1 MIVRKSAGEIAK
13 IAAAGAILADCIDA
27 LTEAAAPGVTTA
39 ELDRLAEKFIRQHR
53 GVPTFLGY
61 RGFPASICASPN
73 DMVVHGIPGK
83 YRAAEGDLLSIDVG
97 VTLEGYV
104 ADSAVTLP
112 MGAVEPEAQRL
123 LDVTR
128 ESLEA
133 GIAECRE
140 GRRLGDISHAVQEVV
155 EAAGFS
161 VVRSLVGHGVGK
173 EMHEDPQIPNYG
185 DPGRGPRLEEGMVF
199 AIEPMVDAGAYDVVV
214 ADDGWAIHTADGS
227 LSAHFEHTVAVGK
240 KGPRVLT
247 RRRSERA
254 ARERRQEQTRARASA
269 GAPPPAAWF
278 VRHAVCGS
286 MSGRCLSTSGEYGEQ
301 RRSH

>member
-27 LTEAAAPGVTTA
+27 LTEEAAPGITTA

-83 YRAAEGDLLSIDVG
+83 YRVAEGDLLSLDVG
-97 VTLEGYV
+97 VTLDGYV

-123 LDVTR
+123 LDVTA

-133 GIAECRE
+133 GLAECRE
-140 GRRLGDISHAVQEVV
+140 GRRLGDIAHAVQEIV

-161 VVRSLVGHGVGK
+161 VVRSLVGHGVGR

-199 AIEPMVDAGAYDVVV
+199 AIEPMVDAGAYEVVV

-247 RRRSERA
+247 RRRSER
-254 ARERRQEQTRARASA
+254 SGA
-269 GAPPPAAWF
+269 GA
-278 VRHAVCGS
+278 
-286 MSGRCLSTSGEYGEQ
+286 
-301 RRSH
+301 

>member
-1 MIVRKSAGEIAK
+1 VIVRKSSGEIAK

-27 LTEAAAPGVTTA
+27 LTEAVAPGMTTA
-39 ELDRLAEKFIRQHR
+39 ELDRMAEKFIRQHR

-83 YRAAEGDLLSIDVG
+83 YRVTEGDLLSLDVG

-104 ADSAVTLP
+104 ADSAVTLG

-123 LDVTR
+123 MDVTA

-133 GIAECRE
+133 GLAECRE

-199 AIEPMVDAGAYDVVV
+199 AIEPMVDAGAYEVVV

-247 RRRSERA
+247 RRRSER
-254 ARERRQEQTRARASA
+254 SGA
-269 GAPPPAAWF
+269 GA
-278 VRHAVCGS
+278 
-286 MSGRCLSTSGEYGEQ
+286 
-301 RRSH
+301 

>member
-27 LTEAAAPGVTTA
+27 LTEAAVPGVTTA
-39 ELDRLAEKFIRQHR
+39 ELDRMAEKFIRQHR

-83 YRAAEGDLLSIDVG
+83 YRVAEGDLLSIDVG
-97 VTLEGYV
+97 VTLDGYV

-112 MGAVEPEAQRL
+112 MGAVEPEALRL

-133 GIAECRE
+133 GLAECRE

-227 LSAHFEHTVAVGK
+227 LSAHFEHTVAIGK

-247 RRRSERA
+247 RRRSEKGGA
-254 ARERRQEQTRARASA
+254 ER
-269 GAPPPAAWF
+269 
-278 VRHAVCGS
+278 
-286 MSGRCLSTSGEYGEQ
+286 
-301 RRSH
+301 

>member
-1 MIVRKSAGEIAK
+1 VIVRKSAAEVAK
-13 IAAAGAILADCIDA
+13 IAAAGALLADCLDA
-27 LTEAAAPGVTTA
+27 LADAAAPGITTA
-39 ELDRLAEKFIRQHR
+39 ALDRIAERFIRAR
-53 GVPTFLGY
+53 GGTPTFLGY

-73 DMVVHGIPGK
+73 DMVVHGIPGT
-83 YRAAEGDLLSIDVG
+83 YRAVEGDLLSIDCG
-97 VTLEGYV
+97 VTMHGYV

-112 MGAVEPEAQRL
+112 MGSVEAEARRL
-123 LDVTR
+123 CDVTA

-133 GIAECRE
+133 GLAECRE

-185 DPGRGPRLEEGMVF
+185 DAGRGPRLEEGMVF
-199 AIEPMVDAGAYDVVV
+199 AIEPMVDAGGHDVIV

-240 KGPRVLT
+240 KAPRVLT
-247 RRRSERA
+247 RRRSER
-254 ARERRQEQTRARASA
+254 SGA
-269 GAPPPAAWF
+269 G
-278 VRHAVCGS
+278 G
-286 MSGRCLSTSGEYGEQ
+286 
-301 RRSH
+301 

>member
-27 LTEAAAPGVTTA
+27 LAEAAAPGVTTA
-39 ELDRLAEKFIRQHR
+39 ELDRIAEKFIRHHR

-199 AIEPMVDAGAYDVVV
+199 AIEPMVDAGAYEVVV

-247 RRRSERA
+247 RRRSE
-254 ARERRQEQTRARASA
+254 QGGA
-269 GAPPPAAWF
+269 GA
-278 VRHAVCGS
+278 
-286 MSGRCLSTSGEYGEQ
+286 
-301 RRSH
+301 

>member
-1 MIVRKSAGEIAK
+1 VIVRKSAGEIAK

-27 LTEAAAPGVTTA
+27 LAETAAPGMTTA
-39 ELDRLAEKFIRQHR
+39 ELDRLAERFIRQHR

-83 YRAAEGDLLSIDVG
+83 YRVTEGDLLSLDVG
-97 VTLEGYV
+97 VTLDGYV

-112 MGAVEPEAQRL
+112 MGAVEPEARRL
-123 LDVTR
+123 LDVTA

-133 GIAECRE
+133 GLAECRE

-247 RRRSERA
+247 RRRSER
-254 ARERRQEQTRARASA
+254 SGA
-269 GAPPPAAWF
+269 GA
-278 VRHAVCGS
+278 
-286 MSGRCLSTSGEYGEQ
+286 
-301 RRSH
+301 

>member
-1 MIVRKSAGEIAK
+1 MIVRKSAAEIDK
-13 IAAAGAILADCIDA
+13 IAAAGAILADCLDELIA
-27 LTEAAAPGVTTA
+27 AAAPGMTTA
-39 ELDRLAEKFIRQHR
+39 ELARMAEQFIRRHR

-83 YRAAEGDLLSIDVG
+83 YRVAEGDLLSLDVG
-97 VTLEGYV
+97 VTLNGYV

-123 LDVTR
+123 LDVTA

-133 GIAECRE
+133 GLAECRE

-173 EMHEDPQIPNYG
+173 EMHEDPQSPNYG

-247 RRRSERA
+247 RRSSERSG
-254 ARERRQEQTRARASA
+254 ARA
-269 GAPPPAAWF
+269 
-278 VRHAVCGS
+278 
-286 MSGRCLSTSGEYGEQ
+286 
-301 RRSH
+301 

>member
-1 MIVRKSAGEIAK
+1 MIVRKSTGEIAK

-27 LTEAAAPGVTTA
+27 LAETAAPGMTTA
-39 ELDRLAEKFIRQHR
+39 ELDRLAERFIREHR

-83 YRAAEGDLLSIDVG
+83 YRVAEGDLLSLDVG
-97 VTLEGYV
+97 VTLDGYV

-112 MGAVEPEAQRL
+112 MGAVEAEAQRL
-123 LDVTR
+123 LDVTA

-133 GIAECRE
+133 GLAECRE

-247 RRRSERA
+247 RRRSER
-254 ARERRQEQTRARASA
+254 SGA
-269 GAPPPAAWF
+269 GA
-278 VRHAVCGS
+278 
-286 MSGRCLSTSGEYGEQ
+286 
-301 RRSH
+301 

>member
-1 MIVRKSAGEIAK
+1 MIVRKSAAEVAK

-27 LTEAAAPGVTTA
+27 LSAAAQPGVTTA
-39 ELDRLAEKFIRQHR
+39 ELDRMAEQFIRSR
-53 GVPTFLGY
+53 GGTPTFLGY

-73 DMVVHGIPGK
+73 DMVVHGIPGR
-83 YRAAEGDLLSIDVG
+83 YEIADGDLLSIDVG
-97 VTLEGYV
+97 VTLDGYV

-112 MGAVEPEAQRL
+112 MGAVGAEARRL
-123 LDVTR
+123 MDVTA

-133 GIAECRE
+133 GLAECRE

-199 AIEPMVDAGAYDVVV
+199 AIEPMVDAGGYEVVV
-214 ADDGWAIHTADGS
+214 ADDGWAIHTVDGS
-227 LSAHFEHTVAVGK
+227 LSAHFEHTVVVGK
-240 KGPRVLT
+240 KTPRVLT
-247 RRRSERA
+247 RRRSEG
-254 ARERRQEQTRARASA
+254 A
-269 GAPPPAAWF
+269 GAEA
-278 VRHAVCGS
+278 
-286 MSGRCLSTSGEYGEQ
+286 
-301 RRSH
+301 

>member
-1 MIVRKSAGEIAK
+1 VIVRKSAGEIAK

-39 ELDRLAEKFIRQHR
+39 ELDRIAEKFIRRHR

-199 AIEPMVDAGAYDVVV
+199 AIEPMVNAGAYEVVV

-240 KGPRVLT
+240 RGPQVLT
-247 RRRSERA
+247 RRRSER
-254 ARERRQEQTRARASA
+254 RGA
-269 GAPPPAAWF
+269 GA
-278 VRHAVCGS
+278 
-286 MSGRCLSTSGEYGEQ
+286 
-301 RRSH
+301 

>member
-1 MIVRKSAGEIAK
+1 MIVRKSSGEIAK

-27 LTEAAAPGVTTA
+27 LTEVAAPGLTTA
-39 ELDRLAEKFIRQHR
+39 ELDRVAEKFIRQHR

-83 YRAAEGDLLSIDVG
+83 YRVAEGDLLSLDVG
-97 VTLEGYV
+97 VTLDGYV
-104 ADSAVTLP
+104 ADSAVTLG

-123 LDVTR
+123 MDVTA

-133 GIAECRE
+133 GLAECRE

-247 RRRSERA
+247 RRRSER
-254 ARERRQEQTRARASA
+254 SGA
-269 GAPPPAAWF
+269 GA
-278 VRHAVCGS
+278 
-286 MSGRCLSTSGEYGEQ
+286 
-301 RRSH
+301 

>member
-1 MIVRKSAGEIAK
+1 VIVRKSAAEIAK

-27 LTEAAAPGVTTA
+27 LSGAAAPGVSTA
-39 ELDRLAEKFIRQHR
+39 ELDRLAEKFIRRHN
-53 GVPTFLGY
+53 GVPTFQGY

-83 YRAAEGDLLSIDVG
+83 YRVGEGDLLSVDVG
-97 VTLEGYV
+97 VTLDGYI

-112 MGAVEPEAQRL
+112 IGAVEPEARRL

-133 GIAECRE
+133 GLAECRE

-161 VVRSLVGHGVGK
+161 VVRSLVGHGVGR

-247 RRRSERA
+247 RRRSEGGV
-254 ARERRQEQTRARASA
+254 A
-269 GAPPPAAWF
+269 GA
-278 VRHAVCGS
+278 
-286 MSGRCLSTSGEYGEQ
+286 
-301 RRSH
+301 

>member
-1 MIVRKSAGEIAK
+1 MIVRKSSTEIAK

-27 LTEAAAPGVTTA
+27 LTEVAAPGLTTA
-39 ELDRLAEKFIRQHR
+39 ELDRVAEKFIRQHR

-83 YRAAEGDLLSIDVG
+83 YRVAEGDLLSLDVG
-97 VTLEGYV
+97 VTLDGYV
-104 ADSAVTLP
+104 ADSAVTLG

-123 LDVTR
+123 MDVTA

-133 GIAECRE
+133 GLAECRE

-247 RRRSERA
+247 RRRSER
-254 ARERRQEQTRARASA
+254 SGA
-269 GAPPPAAWF
+269 GA
-278 VRHAVCGS
+278 
-286 MSGRCLSTSGEYGEQ
+286 
-301 RRSH
+301 